1 MMRAKQ
7 GKLLPLKVLVT
18 VLAVIVAVIF
28 VSAAYQI
35 GEHARGYASDYDARA
50 YIYAAEGER
59 FGDLY
64 ETAVRDMGKDAK
76 HDAQVAEC
84 RALAFYCEQAVL
96 EHAYRATGDAEKA
109 DAFAKRM
116 GEYEAQLGSMA
127 PKAKAVRE
135 LVAG

>member
-1 MMRAKQ
+1 MMRTRQ

-18 VLAVIVAVIF
+18 VLAVIVAAVF

-35 GEHARGYASDYDARA
+35 GEHAQGYARGYDARS
-50 YIYAAEGER
+50 YIYVAEGER

-64 ETAVRDMGKDAK
+64 ETAVRDMGKDARR
-76 HDAQVAEC
+76 DAQVAEC
-84 RALAFYCEQAVL
+84 RALALYCEQAVL
-96 EHAYRATGDAEKA
+96 EHAYREAGDAEKA
-109 DAFAKRM
+109 DAFANRM

-127 PKAKAVRE
+127 PKANVVRK